1 MCPHDHDPNGPHPAP
16 AATSDPQESAQP
28 VLVEVTRGDMVESR
42 HRGAFVVVDAEG
54 RVMLQAGEVEALVYP
69 RSAIKPLQALA
80 LVETGAAEAFQVS
93 DSELALACASH
104 NGEPAHI
111 RTAAAWLK
119 RIGLGPEDLEC
130 GAHLPFYEEAAQAM
144 LRAGETPS
152 TLHNNCSGKHTGFLT
167 LAKHLGVPTKGYI
180 GYSHPVQ
187 QTLLGIEEVMAGV
200 ELRDAP
206 RGIDGCGIPQY
217 GAPLGNLALAM
228 ARFADPASQ
237 PERRQQAVA
246 RIFKAVAANPF
257 MLAGSGRFCTRVIE
271 AAKGRVLL
279 KTGAE
284 GVFMAALPEFG
295 LGIALKAED
304 GATRAAEVMMGA
316 LLQRMEALSPKQCE
330 ALQDLFTPSV
340 INRAGLRVG
349 EVRPAKDSILAA

>member
-1 MCPHDHDPNGPHPAP
+1 MCPHDHDSNGPAP
-16 AATSDPQESAQP
+16 GSAPNSEASQSEAP

-42 HRGAFVVVDAEG
+42 HRGSFAVVDAEG
-54 RVMLQAGEVEALVYP
+54 RVLLQAGDAEAVIYP
-69 RSAIKPLQALA
+69 RSALKPLQAIA
-80 LVETGAAEAFQVS
+80 LVETGAAEALQVS
-93 DSELALACASH
+93 DAEIALACASH
-104 NGEPAHI
+104 NGEPEH
-111 RTAAAWLK
+111 AAAAGAWLE

-130 GAHLPFYEEAAQAM
+130 GAHLPFYEEAAQA
-144 LRAGETPS
+144 LIRAGEAPNA
-152 TLHNNCSGKHTGFLT
+152 LHNNCSGKHAGFLT

-180 GYSHPVQ
+180 GYAHPVQ
-187 QTLLGIEEVMAGV
+187 QTLLGIEEVMAGI
-200 ELRDAP
+200 ELRGAP

-228 ARFADPASQ
+228 ARFANPSSQ

-246 RIFKAVAANPF
+246 RILKAVAAHPF
-257 MLAGSGRFCTRVIE
+257 MIAGSGRFCTRVIE
-271 AAKGRVLL
+271 ASEGKVLL

-316 LLQRMEALSPKQCE
+316 LLQRMEALSPQQCN
-330 ALQDLFTPSV
+330 ALQELFTPAIV
-340 INRAGLRVG
+340 NRVGLRVG
-349 EVRPAKDSILAA
+349 EVRPAAGSVLAA

>member
-1 MCPHDHDPNGPHPAP
+1 MCPHDHDHSEPDHQAE
-16 AATSDPQESAQP
+16 AP

-42 HRGAFVVVDAEG
+42 HRGAFAVVDPEG
-54 RVMLQAGEVEALVYP
+54 KVMLQAGDCEQLVYP

-80 LVETGAAEAFQVS
+80 LVETGAAEAFGVS
-93 DSELALACASH
+93 DAEIALACASH
-104 NGEPAHI
+104 NSEPGHVG
-111 RTAAAWLK
+111 AAGAWLA
-119 RIGLGPEDLEC
+119 RIGLEPEDLEC
-130 GAHLPFYEEAAQAM
+130 GSHLPFYEPVAQEM
-144 LRAGETPS
+144 LRRGEEPS
-152 TLHNNCSGKHTGFLT
+152 ALHNNCSGKHVGFLT

-180 GYSHPVQ
+180 GYAHPVQ
-187 QTLLGIEEVMAGV
+187 QTLLGIEEMMAGV
-200 ELRDAP
+200 ELRAAP

-228 ARFADPASQ
+228 ARFADPSDQ

-246 RIFKAVAANPF
+246 RILKAVGANPF
-257 MLAGSGRFCTRVIE
+257 MIAGSGRFCTRVIE
-271 AAKGRVLL
+271 AAKGRILV

-284 GVFMAALPEFG
+284 GVFMAALPEYG

-304 GATRAAEVMMGA
+304 GSGRAAEVMMGA
-316 LLQRMEALSPKQCE
+316 LLQRLEALGPTQCE

-349 EVRPAKDSILAA
+349 EIRPAEGSILAA